1 MDDIARKALAAILTL
16 AAPLPAAAADLPRA
30 APVPY
35 MTAPYGVYG
44 WAGFYLGANLG
55 YQWGQVANLGL
66 DPSGVTGGI
75 QIGYNWQTGQFVF
88 GAETDFQ
95 LSGAEDTFAAYKFAN
110 PWFGTLRGR
119 AGIAMSNVLIYATG
133 GLAYG
138 RGRLDIAGLSESQP
152 HFGWAA
158 GAGIE
163 FGFTPSWSAKVEY
176 LYVSLDKEGYA
187 ITGANHGID
196 SSLVRLGVNYRF

>member
-1 MDDIARKALAAILTL
+1 MGL
-16 AAPLPAAAADLPRA
+16 
-30 APVPY
+30 Y
-35 MTAPYGVYG
+35 S

-66 DPSGVTGGI
+66 DPRGVAGGI
-75 QIGYNWQTGQFVF
+75 QAGYNWQTGQFVF

-119 AGIAMSNVLIYATG
+119 AGIAMDNVLFYATG

-138 RGRLDIAGLSESQP
+138 SGRLEFLGLSESQP
-152 HFGWAA
+152 HFGWVA

-163 FGFTPSWSAKVEY
+163 LGLTPSWSAKVEY

-187 ITGANHGID
+187 ITGASHGID
-196 SSLVRLGVNYRF
+196 SSVFRLGVNFRF